1 MGTVGIDPDEYWRYT
16 LRELDYK
23 SKSFETD
30 LVKHQMLEHAIYD
43 VQFGFNGKKIFKQ
56 DWLKKR
62 FPLLYR
68 TNEKPL
74 SGDSANAANA
84 ALMASGLVKKI
95 IINGTTREVTV

>member
-1 MGTVGIDPDEYWRYT
+1 MGTIGIDPDKYWLYT
-16 LRELDYK
+16 LKELSYK
-23 SKSFETD
+23 AKAYENE
-30 LVKHQMLEHAIYD
+30 VMLIQSVEHAVYD

-74 SGDSANAANA
+74 SGDAANA
-84 ALMASGLVKKI
+84 ALKAAGLVKQK
-95 IINGTTREVTV
+95 

>member
-1 MGTVGIDPDEYWRYT
+1 
-16 LRELDYK
+16 
-23 SKSFETD
+23 
-30 LVKHQMLEHAIYD
+30 MLIQSVEHAVYD

-74 SGDSANAANA
+74 SGDAANA
-84 ALMASGLVKKI
+84 ALKAAGLVKQK
-95 IINGTTREVTV
+95 